1 MPQLRLALAQI
12 NPTVGDLA
20 GNTDMVVARTRHAAE
35 RGAHVVAFP
44 EMVLTGYPV
53 EDLAL
58 RRSFV
63 DASRAALEAL
73 AERLAAEGLGH
84 LTVILGFLDRAED
97 AEDLERVGRP
107 KGSPQNAAAVLHE
120 GSVVARAA
128 KHHLPNY
135 GVFDEYRYFVPGHTL
150 DVVRIH
156 GIDVALTICEDIW
169 QDGGPVA
176 AAGAVGTGL
185 LLVINGSPFERA
197 KDDTRLELCRRR
209 AAEAG
214 AVLAYVNMV
223 GGQDELV
230 FDGDSIVVS
239 PDGEVLARA
248 PQFEEGCLVVDLDL
262 PAKTDTGIARHGD
275 IVIERAVV
283 SEDPVEPY
291 DAVSAPTT
299 AASRRPGRH
308 LRRRRH
314 RAA

>member
-1 MPQLRLALAQI
+1 MPQLRLALAQV

-20 GNTDMVVARTRHAAE
+20 GNADLVVQWSRHAAE
-35 RGAHVVAFP
+35 RGAHLVEFP
-44 EMVLTGYPV
+44 EMMLTGYPV

-73 AERLAAEGLGH
+73 AERLEAEGLGH
-84 LTVILGFLDRAED
+84 LIVVIGFLDRAED
-97 AEDLERVGRP
+97 AQDLERVGRP
-107 KGSPQNAAAVLHE
+107 KGSPQNAAAVLHQ
-120 GSVVARAA
+120 GAVVARAA

-176 AAGAVGTGL
+176 ATGAVGASL
-185 LLVINGSPFERA
+185 LLVINGSPYERA
-197 KDDTRLELCRRR
+197 KEDTRLDLSCRR

-214 AVLAYVNMV
+214 ATLAYVNMV

-230 FDGDSIVVS
+230 FDGGSIVVA
-239 PDGEVLARA
+239 PDGEVIARA
-248 PQFEEGCLVVDLDL
+248 PQFEEGCLIVDLDL
-262 PAKTDTGIARHGD
+262 PAKTDTGVAQHGD
-275 IVIERAVV
+275 IVIERAVI
-283 SEDPVEPY
+283 SEDPIEPY
-291 DAVSAPTT
+291 DAVPRVHRSPA
-299 AASRRPGRH
+299 RRCRRH
-308 LRRRRH
+308 LCRTGDWS
-314 RAA
+314 A